1 MTSHP
6 FASIGTAKSRLRNG
20 IVSAQRIITV
30 APASPSANM
39 HVTMAAYD
47 GACEHLRSDIMRA
60 RKLFPDTNALLTGPQ
75 HGVADDALG
84 ARSHQR
90 GPYYRND
97 EGRNRKTAEDIL
109 TAPKPEFPSSG
120 AAHMPDVL
128 KRQREARRKIIRQ
141 WMRLSRDKRQS
152 IDEISTF
159 AKIAAQQNEDA
170 FVHSRRNPYEKIMGW
185 LLPRA
190 HDSP

>member
-1 MTSHP
+1 MISHL
-6 FASIGTAKSRLRNG
+6 FASIGTAKSRLRNR

-30 APASPSANM
+30 APALPSANT

-47 GACEHLRSDIMRA
+47 GACEHLRSDILRA

-75 HGVADDALG
+75 HGVADNALG
-84 ARSHQR
+84 ARSHQPS
-90 GPYYRND
+90 PYYQND
-97 EGRNRKTAEDIL
+97 EGRNRKTAEL
-109 TAPKPEFPSSG
+109 RSRNSQPPG

-141 WMRLSRDKRQS
+141 WMRLSKDKRQS
-152 IDEISTF
+152 SDEISAF
-159 AKIAAQQNEDA
+159 AKIAAQQNENA
-170 FVHSRRNPYEKIMGW
+170 FVHSRRDPYEKIMGW

-190 HDSP
+190 HRGA

>member
-6 FASIGTAKSRLRNG
+6 FATIGTAKSRLRNR
-20 IVSAQRIITV
+20 IVSEQRIITV
-30 APASPSANM
+30 APASPSANT

-84 ARSHQR
+84 QDRISVALYQ
-90 GPYYRND
+90 ND

-109 TAPKPEFPSSG
+109 IAPKPEFSTSRSRTHARCIEETTRRAPKDHPPVDEAFKGQATVHRRDFRLRQDRG
-120 AAHMPDVL
+120 AAE
-128 KRQREARRKIIRQ
+128 RGRIRP
-141 WMRLSRDKRQS
+141 QS
-152 IDEISTF
+152 PQS
-159 AKIAAQQNEDA
+159 
-170 FVHSRRNPYEKIMGW
+170 
-185 LLPRA
+185 L
-190 HDSP
+190 